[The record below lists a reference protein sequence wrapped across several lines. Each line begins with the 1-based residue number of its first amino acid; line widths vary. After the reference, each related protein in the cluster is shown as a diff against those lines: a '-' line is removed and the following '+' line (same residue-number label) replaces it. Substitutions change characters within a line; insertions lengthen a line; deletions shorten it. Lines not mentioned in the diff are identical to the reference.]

1 MKAVLLEVSHW
12 HFPLYIKDLLDG
24 GIEVVGFSDKSEE
37 IRAKYSKLFR
47 CEGYNDWKE
56 TLGSCSYDVAVHLH
70 ISPRTQRPTRTLPG
84 TALSKRLSELLL
96 NVARIVGCS
105 IMVVA
110 HSAISPLHSKST
122 AVSLRL
128 AALMP

>member
-56 TLGSCSYDVAVHLH
+56 TLGSCSYDIAFGEHAQMYTLAK
-70 ISPRTQRPTRTLPG
+70 SLLANGRPF
-84 TALSKRLSELLL
+84 
-96 NVARIVGCS
+96 
-105 IMVVA
+105 
-110 HSAISPLHSKST
+110 
-122 AVSLRL
+122 SLEK
-128 AALMP
+128 PTGINS

>member
-56 TLGSCSYDVAVHLH
+56 TLGSCSYDIAFAFGEHAQMYTIATSLLANG
-70 ISPRTQRPTRTLPG
+70 RPFSLEKPNNECGKIESIITRF
-84 TALSKRLSELLL
+84 ALKFL
-96 NVARIVGCS
+96 NQA
-105 IMVVA
+105 
-110 HSAISPLHSKST
+110 ST
-122 AVSLRL
+122 CN
-128 AALMP
+128 

>member
-56 TLGSCSYDVAVHLH
+56 TLGSCSYDIAFAFGEHAQMYTLAT
-70 ISPRTQRPTRTLPG
+70 SLLANGRPF
-84 TALSKRLSELLL
+84 
-96 NVARIVGCS
+96 
-105 IMVVA
+105 
-110 HSAISPLHSKST
+110 
-122 AVSLRL
+122 SLENE
-128 AALMP
+128 PE

>member
-56 TLGSCSYDVAVHLH
+56 TLGSCSYDIAFAFGEHAQMYTIATSLLANG
-70 ISPRTQRPTRTLPG
+70 RPFSIEKPTG
-84 TALSKRLSELLL
+84 INSKQQE
-96 NVARIVGCS
+96 
-105 IMVVA
+105 
-110 HSAISPLHSKST
+110 
-122 AVSLRL
+122 
-128 AALMP
+128 

>member
-47 CEGYNDWKE
+47 C
-56 TLGSCSYDVAVHLH
+56 DVLMIGRKHWGVAATILHLANMLKC
-70 ISPRTQRPTRTLPG
+70 IL
-84 TALSKRLSELLL
+84 
-96 NVARIVGCS
+96 
-105 IMVVA
+105 
-110 HSAISPLHSKST
+110 
-122 AVSLRL
+122 
-128 AALMP
+128 